1 VTRARILLGAVA
13 TLVGSL
19 ALAAPAIAKGGEGTY
34 GKYDDKVVT
43 NFGFA
48 LMIFFTVLVIVLSLA
63 QSLLERRKRS
73 K

>member
-1 VTRARILLGAVA
+1 MILAMAA
-13 TLVGSL
+13 TPAISL
-19 ALAAPAIAKGGEGTY
+19 ALAAPAMAKGGEGTY

-43 NFGFA
+43 NFGYG
-48 LMIFFTVLVIVLSLA
+48 LMIFFTLLVVVLSIA

>member
-1 VTRARILLGAVA
+1 LLGTFA
-13 TLVGSL
+13 TLVASL
-19 ALAAPAIAKGGEGTY
+19 ALAEPAIANGGEGTY

-43 NFGFA
+43 NFGFG
-48 LMIFFTVLVIVLSLA
+48 LMIFFTVLVVVLSLA